1 MTVIK
6 HASVGSTLTQAEWEA
21 DETHTVDGSTDYT
34 FLTSTGGT
42 FTGDVTA
49 SASLIASSSF
59 SVAGQA
65 TVSGSLV
72 ASSSASV
79 AGGLTVTGA
88 VTATASLTASSS
100 ASVAGKLTAGSA
112 TVTGSLAASS
122 SASIAEHLT
131 LTKAAWISGSL
142 ADGYYSGMGEKGTA
156 GATLI
161 VGDLCYFST
170 ADSRWELADASTEAT
185 CKQKLG
191 ICVLA
196 AASDGSTTALLRWGN
211 VRADAAFPTLT
222 VGYPVFVS
230 ITAGDITSTGSPTA
244 TGEIMRRIGT
254 ANTANEL
261 ALEISNDYYT
271 VTT

>member
-6 HASVGSTLTQAEWEA
+6 HVSVGSTLTQAEWEA

-42 FTGDVTA
+42 MT
-49 SASLIASSSF
+49 
-59 SVAGQA
+59 
-65 TVSGSLV
+65 
-72 ASSSASV
+72 
-79 AGGLTVTGA
+79 GGLTLEGG
-88 VTATASLTASSS
+88 L
-100 ASVAGKLTAGSA
+100 
-112 TVTGSLAASS
+112 
-122 SASIAEHLT
+122 I
-131 LTKAAWISGSL
+131 AWISGSL
-142 ADGYYSGMGEKGTA
+142 VDGYYSGLGEKGTA
-156 GATLI
+156 GAALA

-196 AASDGSTTALLRWGN
+196 AAGDGSTTALLRWGN

-230 ITAGDITSTGSPTA
+230 ITAGDITSTGSPSA

>member
-6 HASVGSTLTQAEWEA
+6 HVSVGSTLTQAEWEA

-42 FTGDVTA
+42 FTGDITIE
-49 SASLIASSSF
+49 ASLIASSSV
-59 SVAGQA
+59 SIAGQA

-79 AGGLTVTGA
+79 AGKLTAGSETVTG
-88 VTATASLTASSS
+88 SLIASSS
-100 ASVAGKLTAGSA
+100 ASVAGALAVSGSI
-112 TVTGSLAASS
+112 VASS
-122 SASIAEHLT
+122 SASIAGHVT
-131 LTKAAWISGSL
+131 LTKSAWISGSL
-142 ADGYYSGMGEKGTA
+142 ADGYYSGLGEKGTA
-156 GATLI
+156 GAALA

-196 AASDGSTTALLRWGN
+196 AAGDGSTTALLRWGN
-211 VRADAAFPTLT
+211 VRADAAFPTLD

-230 ITAGDITSTGSPTA
+230 ITAGDITSTGSPSA

>member
-1 MTVIK
+1 MTIIK
-6 HASVGSTLTQAEWEA
+6 HVSVGSILTQAEWEA
-21 DETHTVDGSTDYT
+21 NETHTVNGSTDYT

-42 FTGDVTA
+42 MTGELT
-49 SASLIASSSF
+49 LK
-59 SVAGQA
+59 
-65 TVSGSLV
+65 
-72 ASSSASV
+72 
-79 AGGLTVTGA
+79 GGL
-88 VTATASLTASSS
+88 
-100 ASVAGKLTAGSA
+100 
-112 TVTGSLAASS
+112 
-122 SASIAEHLT
+122 I
-131 LTKAAWISGSL
+131 AWISGGL
-142 ADGYYSGMGEKGTA
+142 ANGYYSGLGEKGTA
-156 GATLI
+156 GAALA

-191 ICVLA
+191 ICVKA
-196 AASDGSTTALLRWGN
+196 AAGDGSTTALLRWGN

-230 ITAGDITSTGSPTA
+230 ITAGDITSTGPPSA
-244 TGEIMRRIGT
+244 TGEIMRRVGT

>member
-6 HASVGSTLTQAEWEA
+6 HVSVGSTLTQAEWEA

-42 FTGDVTA
+42 MT
-49 SASLIASSSF
+49 
-59 SVAGQA
+59 
-65 TVSGSLV
+65 
-72 ASSSASV
+72 
-79 AGGLTVTGA
+79 GGLTLEGGLIA
-88 VTATASLTASSS
+88 WI
-100 ASVAGKLTAGSA
+100 G
-112 TVTGSLAASS
+112 GSLD
-122 SASIAEHLT
+122 
-131 LTKAAWISGSL
+131 
-142 ADGYYSGMGEKGTA
+142 DGYYSGMGEKGTA
-156 GATLI
+156 GAALA

-196 AASDGSTTALLRWGN
+196 AAGDGSTTALLRWGN

-244 TGEIMRRIGT
+244 TGEIMRRVGT

>member
-6 HASVGSTLTQAEWEA
+6 HVSVGSTLTQAEWEA

-42 FTGDVTA
+42 MT
-49 SASLIASSSF
+49 
-59 SVAGQA
+59 
-65 TVSGSLV
+65 
-72 ASSSASV
+72 
-79 AGGLTVTGA
+79 GGLTLEGG
-88 VTATASLTASSS
+88 L
-100 ASVAGKLTAGSA
+100 
-112 TVTGSLAASS
+112 
-122 SASIAEHLT
+122 I
-131 LTKAAWISGSL
+131 AWISGSL
-142 ADGYYSGMGEKGTA
+142 ADGYYSGLGEKGTA

-191 ICVLA
+191 VCVLA
-196 AASDGSTTALLRWGN
+196 AAGDGSTTALLRWGN
-211 VRADAAFPTLT
+211 VRADAAFPTLDI
-222 VGYPVFVS
+222 GYPVFVS
-230 ITAGDITSTGSPTA
+230 ITAGDITSTGSPSA
-244 TGEIMRRIGT
+244 TGEIMRRVGT

>member
-6 HASVGSTLTQAEWEA
+6 HVSVGSTLTQAEWEA

-42 FTGDVTA
+42 FTGDITIE
-49 SASLIASSSF
+49 ASLIASSS
-59 SVAGQA
+59 
-65 TVSGSLV
+65 
-72 ASSSASV
+72 
-79 AGGLTVTGA
+79 
-88 VTATASLTASSS
+88 
-100 ASVAGKLTAGSA
+100 
-112 TVTGSLAASS
+112 
-122 SASIAEHLT
+122 ASIAGHVT
-131 LTKAAWISGSL
+131 LTKSAWISGSL
-142 ADGYYSGMGEKGTA
+142 ADGYYSGLGEKGTA
-156 GATLI
+156 GAALA

-196 AASDGSTTALLRWGN
+196 AAGDGSTTALLRWGN
-211 VRADAAFPTLT
+211 VRADAAFPTLD

-230 ITAGDITSTGSPTA
+230 ITAGDITSTGSPSA

>member
-6 HASVGSTLTQAEWEA
+6 HVSVGSTLTQAEWEA
-21 DETHTVDGSTDYT
+21 DETHTVDGSTSYT

-49 SASLIASSSF
+49 GASLIASSSF

-72 ASSSASV
+72 
-79 AGGLTVTGA
+79 
-88 VTATASLTASSS
+88 ASSS

-131 LTKAAWISGSL
+131 LTKSAWISGSL
-142 ADGYYSGMGEKGTA
+142 ADGYYSGLGEKGTA
-156 GATLI
+156 GAALAI
-161 VGDLCYFST
+161 GDLCYFST
-170 ADSRWELADASTEAT
+170 ADSRWELADASTEST

-191 ICVLA
+191 ICVLVA
-196 AASDGSTTALLRWGN
+196 AGDGSTTALLRWGN
-211 VRADAAFPTLT
+211 VRADAAFPTLDI
-222 VGYPVFVS
+222 GMPVFVS

-244 TGEIMRRIGT
+244 TGEIMRRVGT

-261 ALEISNDYYT
+261 ALEISNEYYT

>member
-6 HASVGSTLTQAEWEA
+6 HVSVGSTLTQAEWEA

-42 FTGDVTA
+42 MT
-49 SASLIASSSF
+49 
-59 SVAGQA
+59 
-65 TVSGSLV
+65 
-72 ASSSASV
+72 
-79 AGGLTVTGA
+79 GGLTLEGG
-88 VTATASLTASSS
+88 L
-100 ASVAGKLTAGSA
+100 
-112 TVTGSLAASS
+112 
-122 SASIAEHLT
+122 I
-131 LTKAAWISGSL
+131 AWISGSL
-142 ADGYYSGMGEKGTA
+142 VDGYYSGLGEKGTA
-156 GATLI
+156 GAALA

-196 AASDGSTTALLRWGN
+196 AAGDGSTTALLRWGN

-230 ITAGDITSTGSPTA
+230 ITAGDITSTGSPSA

-261 ALEISNDYYT
+261 ALEISNDYYR